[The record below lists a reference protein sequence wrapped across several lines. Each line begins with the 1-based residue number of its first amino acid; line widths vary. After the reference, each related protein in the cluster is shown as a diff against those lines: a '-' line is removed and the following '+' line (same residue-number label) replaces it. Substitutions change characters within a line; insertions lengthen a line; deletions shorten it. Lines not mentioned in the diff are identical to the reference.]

1 MTKEFSYKQCSFV
14 LEKAQFL
21 SKSFKTSQKSFLSPI
36 CKGKQCI
43 CKANCSI
50 CKAKWL
56 YSLTKQLNSSTKR
69 SNSSQFSS
77 LLLKKDPE
85 SLKKFLKL
93 LLAREKRFLE
103 INFCTSIKSALLS
116 STRVKSHFHC
126 GKSDV
131 LSKKHFETF
140 LSFAPLAAAQLK
152 KSMPNDYAQECLRSL
167 YACIMQAHLY
177 YNHWVLYQNS
187 RDLY

>member
-1 MTKEFSYKQCSFV
+1 MPIHKHLCSICLHMCKEFMYMPLVLWRNLAISSTKQLIFTQKVS
-14 LEKAQFL
+14 QF
-21 SKSFKTSQKSFLSPI
+21 FKTS
-36 CKGKQCI
+36 
-43 CKANCSI
+43 
-50 CKAKWL
+50 
-56 YSLTKQLNSSTKR
+56 
-69 SNSSQFSS
+69 S
-77 LLLKKDPE
+77 LLIQIYPDE
-85 SLKKFLKL
+85 IKKFLV
-93 LLAREKRFLE
+93 
-103 INFCTSIKSALLS
+103 IWCICTSIKSALLS

-177 YNHWVLYQNS
+177 YNHWVLY
-187 RDLY
+187 